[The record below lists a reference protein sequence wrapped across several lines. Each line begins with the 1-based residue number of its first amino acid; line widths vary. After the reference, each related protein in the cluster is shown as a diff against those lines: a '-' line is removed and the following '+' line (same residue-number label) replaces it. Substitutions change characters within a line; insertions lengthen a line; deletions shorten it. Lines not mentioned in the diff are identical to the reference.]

1 MEKNKNHKKI
11 NIEKTL
17 KILSRRKEVP
27 KSAYI
32 LIVLLYTIS
41 IYFVL
46 KSARSPGDVIVL
58 GRAVPKS
65 SFTGVYSSLGNL
77 CVIFLVVLFKQTGYV
92 TAMFL
97 LLFQFPMLVINVF
110 VNDRNT
116 GIPGIFTNIVTI
128 LAITLI
134 FFYNQR
140 MDKYQKSIRDQ
151 AVIDALT
158 KLPNRFAC
166 NELIHDL
173 AKHGTR
179 FSVVSINLNS
189 FKNINDT
196 MGRDTGDKIL
206 IEIANRLKTT
216 ADSGTTESNDFV
228 ARLNGD
234 EYMIILRDYI
244 SDEALKN
251 AIHVYKGELEKK
263 MTIDDCDYFITS
275 FFGYAEFPSDTR
287 DVDLILSYADAAMHE
302 AKRAGNTGRI
312 LHFDKDYLDVEH
324 SLEIERKIRAALDN
338 DTIFYYL
345 QPQYDIDKKLRGFE
359 ALARMRDS
367 DGSMISP
374 VDFIPVAERTGLIDR
389 LDIRIFE
396 HAVSFLEKMIKEKRA
411 DIVISINISVRH
423 LMKNNFLDDIRKILD
438 SHDVPADHIEVE
450 ITESIMID
458 SVEKALKCIN
468 DIKNMGMKIAI
479 DDFGTGY
486 SSLSYL
492 NNFPADMLKI
502 DKSFIDVMNDSD
514 LSKQYVATIISIGH
528 ILNLKV
534 ISEGVE
540 TQDQLDTLRSNGCD
554 FIQGYIWG
562 KPMLPEKAEALL

>member
-1 MEKNKNHKKI
+1 MEKNKKHKKI
-11 NIEKTL
+11 NIEKTMKL
-17 KILSRRKEVP
+17 LSRRKEVP
-27 KSAYI
+27 KSAYLLIFI
-32 LIVLLYTIS
+32 LYNIS

-46 KSARSPGDVIVL
+46 RSARGSGDVTVL
-58 GRAVPKS
+58 GRAVPIS
-65 SFTGVYSSLGNL
+65 AFTGVYSSLGNL
-77 CVIFLVVLFKQTGYV
+77 CIILMVVLFKQTGYV
-92 TAMFL
+92 TAMIL
-97 LLFQFPMLVINVF
+97 LLFQFPMLMINVF
-110 VNDRNT
+110 INDRNT

-128 LAITLI
+128 LAVTLI
-134 FFYNQR
+134 FFYNER
-140 MDKYQKSIRDQ
+140 MDKYQKSIREQ
-151 AVIDALT
+151 AVIDDLT

-166 NELIHDL
+166 KELTQDL
-173 AKHGTR
+173 EKHGNR
-179 FSVVSINLNS
+179 FTVVSINLNS

-206 IEIANRLKTT
+206 MEVANRLKNT

-234 EYMIILRDYI
+234 EFMIILRDYI

-263 MTIDDCDYFITS
+263 MTIDDCDYYLTA
-275 FFGYAEFPSDTR
+275 FFGYAEFPTDTR
-287 DVDLILSYADAAMHE
+287 DVNSILAYADAAMHE
-302 AKRAGNTGRI
+302 AKRGGNTGHI
-312 LHFDKDYLDVEH
+312 LRFNKKHLDVEH

-345 QPQYDIDKKLRGFE
+345 QPQYDVNKKLRGFE
-359 ALARMRDS
+359 ALARMKDS
-367 DGSMISP
+367 DGSIISP
-374 VDFIPVAERTGLIDR
+374 VDFIPVAEKTGLIDR

-396 HAVSFLEKMIKEKRA
+396 HAVSFLEKMMSEKHA
-411 DIVISINISVRH
+411 DIVISINVSVRH
-423 LMKNNFLDDIRKILD
+423 LMKNNFLEDIRRILN

-502 DKSFIDVMNDSD
+502 DKSFIDVMNDSES
-514 LSKQYVATIISIGH
+514 SKQYVATIISIGH

-540 TQDQLDTLRSNGCD
+540 TDDQLATLKSNGCD

-562 KPMLPEKAEALL
+562 KPMLPEQAEALL

>member
-1 MEKNKNHKKI
+1 MEKNKTHKKI
-11 NIEKTL
+11 NIDKTL
-17 KILSRRKEVP
+17 KILSRRKEIP

-32 LIVLLYTIS
+32 LIILLYTVS

-46 KSARSPGDVIVL
+46 KSARSTGIVTVL
-58 GRAVPKS
+58 GREVPKA

-77 CVIFLVVLFKQTGYV
+77 CAIFLVVLFKQTGYI
-92 TAMFL
+92 TAMIL

-110 VNDRNT
+110 VNNRNT

-140 MDKYQKSIRDQ
+140 MDKYQKSIRDK
-151 AVIDALT
+151 AVIDDLT

-166 NELIHDL
+166 DELIHDL
-173 AKHGTR
+173 SKHGTR

-206 IEIANRLKTT
+206 IEIANRLKNT

-263 MTIDDCDYFITS
+263 MTIDDCDYYITA

-287 DVDLILSYADAAMHE
+287 DVSLILSYADAAMHE
-302 AKRAGNTGRI
+302 AKRTANTGHI
-312 LHFDKDYLDVEH
+312 IHFDKDHLDIEQ
-324 SLEIERKIRAALDN
+324 SLEIERKIRTALDN

-345 QPQYDIDKKLRGFE
+345 QPQYDMNHKLRGFE
-359 ALARMRDS
+359 ALARMKDS
-367 DGSMISP
+367 DGSIISP
-374 VDFIPVAERTGLIDR
+374 VSFIPVAEKTGLIDR

-396 HAVSFLEKMIKEKRA
+396 HAVGFLERMIKEKRA

-423 LMKNNFLDDIRKILD
+423 LMKNNFLEDIRKILD

-458 SVEKALKCIN
+458 SVEKALKCISA
-468 DIKNMGMKIAI
+468 IKNMGMKIAI

-540 TQDQLDTLRSNGCD
+540 TQEQIDTLKSNGCD

-562 KPMLPEKAEALL
+562 KPMLPEKAAELL